1 MVMLR
6 GDGLGIREYDLGSVR
21 SETARDFVQAC
32 FEVLLA
38 SNEEV
43 SVHAKGLGWFGLDDV
58 Y

>member
-1 MVMLR
+1 MLR